1 MYVDKGVLLDFP
13 RNPQSSAVLKMDWD
27 RNLKYQEAL
36 GLLGDVIEFPG
47 ENVIIKWVACGD
59 KKSLK

>member
-47 ENVIIKWVACGD
+47 ENVIIK
-59 KKSLK
+59 